1 MSRDRYDEK
10 MDKLVKRMSR
20 AVDGEPYY
28 DVGSVCACM
37 VAYSVIEGFQ
47 PQSRAEALDKF
58 IAFMKQLVAE
68 AHPAIAPPPL
78 GSGGDRGR
86 MAAPTARRANTCW
99 GSCSPC

>member
-1 MSRDRYDEK
+1 MSRDLYDEK

-20 AVDGEPYY
+20 AVDGESYY
-28 DVGSVCACM
+28 DIGSACACM

-78 GSGGDRGR
+78 GSGGQGTDGG
-86 MAAPTARRANTCW
+86 ADC
-99 GSCSPC
+99 